1 MGENRFL
8 TNNLKIDFWR
18 CEYFSGTRSTGPIK
32 SSRMQ
37 IFTSALEDVVV
48 KNIASIANLSSNNF
62 VDRVNCELF
71 SPQFWHFLTVLG
83 FLV

>member
-1 MGENRFL
+1 MTLILGENRFL
-8 TNNLKIDFWR
+8 TNQGAR
-18 CEYFSGTRSTGPIK
+18 CEYFSGTRSTK
-32 SSRMQ
+32 RSHMQ
-37 IFTSALEDVVV
+37 IFTAALEDVVV
-48 KNIASIANLSSNNF
+48 KNIALIANLSSNNF